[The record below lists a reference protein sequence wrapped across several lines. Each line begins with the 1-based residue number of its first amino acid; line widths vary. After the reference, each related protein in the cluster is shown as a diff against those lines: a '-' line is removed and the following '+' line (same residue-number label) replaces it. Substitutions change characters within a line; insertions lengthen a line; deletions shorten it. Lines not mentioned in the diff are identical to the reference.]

1 MNVGELIKKVR
12 KEKGMTQK
20 QLADKAEISFSM
32 ISKLESGERKN
43 PTNEILTKL
52 ANALEVSKAE
62 LVDDKEKIFAEWD
75 EKYNSKQLS
84 NDVKRLEKV
93 DELKKILHELYP
105 NDYDFLIDLFNK
117 LGLMDPDEN

>member
-20 QLADKAEISFSM
+20 QLANKAEISFSM

-93 DELKKILHELYP
+93 DELKKIFHELYP

-117 LGLMDPDEN
+117 LGLMDSDEN

>member
-52 ANALEVSKAE
+52 ASALGVSKAE
-62 LVDDKEKIFAEWD
+62 LVDDKAKIFAEWD
-75 EKYNSKQLS
+75 EKYNSKRFS
-84 NDVKRLEKV
+84 TDIKRLEKV
-93 DELKKILHELYP
+93 EELKKLLHELYP
-105 NDYDFLIDLFNK
+105 NDYNFLIDLFNR
-117 LGLMDPDEN
+117 LGLMDTDEN